1 MIDTQML
8 PPEIADTL
16 AEHQPIQWIPLP
28 AQPGQAEMMIPTQ
41 VRAMPRLVE
50 PWQLDRALSTP
61 ATQVYRLA
69 QEHLA
74 ALVHGDTLSL
84 LKASDERT
92 LTNTLDALNQSP
104 EHGRDRAPER
114 SR

>member
-1 MIDTQML
+1 MIDTTLL

-16 AEHQPIQWIPLP
+16 ADHQPIQWIPLP

-50 PWQLDRALSTP
+50 PWQLDRAVSTP
-61 ATQVYRLA
+61 ETKVYRLA
-69 QEHLA
+69 KDHLA
-74 ALVHGDTLSL
+74 ALVHGNSLSL
-84 LKASDERT
+84 IQASDERT
-92 LTNTLDALNQSP
+92 LSHTLDALGQSQDRT
-104 EHGRDRAPER
+104 RDHPVER